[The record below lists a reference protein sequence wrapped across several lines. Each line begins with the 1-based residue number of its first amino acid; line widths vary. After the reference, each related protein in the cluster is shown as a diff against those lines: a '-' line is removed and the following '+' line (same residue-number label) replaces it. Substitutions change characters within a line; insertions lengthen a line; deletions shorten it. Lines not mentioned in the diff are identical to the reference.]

1 MCGGAR
7 LLSVYVRRP
16 AKHVDPADL
25 EYQGC
30 LHIDNISSST
40 PVRALTIDQIK
51 QNSIEAGFLG
61 KKVEENDT
69 CKEAN
74 PFDNNQ
80 FAKSDV
86 SITQWTNV
94 WIEGYTATMCAHR
107 CRSFLKGDS
116 GFIAIGEHGSCWCVP
131 DNELKNVEYD
141 NDGTRCDAVC
151 PSASVFECGGN
162 DAFSIYKFAA
172 ESGFWQR
179 VLGR

>member
-1 MCGGAR
+1 M
-7 LLSVYVRRP
+7 SVYVRRP
-16 AKHVDPADL
+16 AKHVDPADVTCFYL
-25 EYQGC
+25 RKDNLKFVSIKIEYQGC

-51 QNSIEAGFLG
+51 QNVLRFDFSFETLKINFIFLLFVQSIEAGFLG

-94 WIEGYTATMCAHR
+94 C
-107 CRSFLKGDS
+107 CF
-116 GFIAIGEHGSCWCVP
+116 
-131 DNELKNVEYD
+131 
-141 NDGTRCDAVC
+141 
-151 PSASVFECGGN
+151 
-162 DAFSIYKFAA
+162 
-172 ESGFWQR
+172 
-179 VLGR
+179 